1 MFKYQIRDKLQ
12 MARTIYVHKIYIYTI
27 FPAYIFSR
35 IPSFCS
41 PYPPFAVEQKAKIG
55 VAFRHNFAS
64 RWHEA
69 TVSWLESLDAYR
81 WLVMYHPDT
90 TPLPEFT
97 KNQKGGW
104 PGVRSVDV

>member
-1 MFKYQIRDKLQ
+1 MT
-12 MARTIYVHKIYIYTI
+12 RTIYVQNLHLYNLQ
-27 FPAYIFSR
+27 PYIFSR

-90 TPLPEFT
+90 TSLPEFT
-97 KNQKGGW
+97 KNQKDIW
-104 PGVRSVDV
+104 PGMRSADI